1 MADRPSS
8 PHVLQIPAA
17 DTGWFGKN
25 RAGVLRIGGDRAA
38 FVAGGKV
45 EFDVPV
51 AELRSGRFAAADSV
65 FKVSVNGR
73 KYRFYFGRRAAD
85 TPVLY
90 DEASVVQGAKGF
102 ADSRTAGKTLK
113 QLLGI

>member
-1 MADRPSS
+1 MADQPSA
-8 PHVLQIPAA
+8 PDVVQIPAA

-25 RAGVLRIGGDRAA
+25 RAGVLRIAGDRAA

-51 AELRSGRFAAADSV
+51 AELRGGRFAAGDSV
-65 FKVSVNGR
+65 FKVSINGR
-73 KYRFYFGRRAAD
+73 KYRFYFGGRAAD
-85 TPVLY
+85 TPALH

-102 ADSRTAGKTLK
+102 AESRTAGKTLK